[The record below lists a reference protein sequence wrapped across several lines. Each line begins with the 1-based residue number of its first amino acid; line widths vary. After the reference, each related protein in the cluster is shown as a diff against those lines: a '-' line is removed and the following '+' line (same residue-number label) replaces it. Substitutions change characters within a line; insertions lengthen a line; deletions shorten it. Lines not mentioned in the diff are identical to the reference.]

1 VLPVWQAGEVD
12 FRPMR
17 TMWINIAMS
26 DSSSFHVT
34 LAHAS
39 ALFAPGPHE
48 DLSETTESLK
58 HYTAS
63 VQAVSRRLQDP
74 VESISDSIIGT
85 VLGFSCLDVRNTQ
98 TVHSFP
104 D

>member
-1 VLPVWQAGEVD
+1 
-12 FRPMR
+12 MR

-26 DSSSFHVT
+26 DTSSFHVT

-39 ALFAPGPHE
+39 SLFAPGPHE
-48 DLSETTESLK
+48 DPGETTESLS

-63 VQAVSRRLQDP
+63 VQAVSKRLQDP

-85 VLGFSCLDVRNTQ
+85 ILGFSCLDVRRYTIYVFIFLL
-98 TVHSFP
+98 TEFIDYLS
-104 D
+104 